1 MDFISDYNTY
11 EVPESTYPN
20 SSETNVLD
28 GPSVNRKT
36 NLNIDFLNNY
46 KNITM
51 SKILGTTSANFGGNS
66 NENIGSNKKIHDDN
80 FNARIDS
87 LINKNLDKLQI
98 AKDVSKSKHENL
110 DIIRKS
116 FLNET
121 LKLDQVEKPIDV
133 ETDINSFANII
144 NTSESLFQLQK
155 GMNTIDDL
163 LKVSENGKE
172 KDAHFIFND
181 ISILIGKSNYGKISR
196 DFLQLENNRLQL
208 EKLDS
213 FLHRYSEINNVLV
226 KSTKNMTLFSEL
238 HNKINAYKTNLLNET
253 DLKAFNTQI
262 REIQHEKLQLKVLK
276 NLQKLFSLSP
286 LEQHILYNENIV
298 NDETINIIDKLQK
311 IKQRCI
317 YMGNCSNLQH
327 KVENGLQYGLRKL
340 YNYLISSLNENFLN
354 EMIINRKNHKTIE
367 EFQKQ
372 IYYLSENDLELYHSF
387 INKFVDIEHKKITAS
402 FLNQFDL
409 TSKSNSNPIYLNIDE
424 PTRYLGDVLAYVH
437 SLILNEYDFI
447 ENLFVKGK
455 NTSMGKVFDDL
466 DVKLLDDIFN
476 KFNSLVKIRLEQ
488 VVKFEEDSS
497 ILIQCVQVLSFY
509 KTMFLRSKLS
519 EDNLIIQLLYNL
531 LRYCDNVIIYTTESY
546 LNDTLNYK
554 NVKDLSNLD
563 LQPPDWLLQYLH
575 KLSVILS
582 NFDDFKTIDIFDIT
596 FFKKFDKTLI
606 EKPLIFQLNEQ
617 LSLTYPSKLTNKD
630 LNIKIASLIL
640 KCNCLDLINSR
651 LLLPFNH
658 TFFQDEKNERIAFN
672 KLENDLKE
680 CIDALKELTLRILL
694 KNLEIYDYYNLLN
707 MIFPINEVKS
717 ELDYEM
723 YYSISDNSIFTLDA
737 IEKGVK
743 INFEEQLPLLMTNL
757 ESQLVL
763 NLLSSPLIT
772 NEILNDSFKKFF
784 KFYKTFHNILKLV
797 FPKDLVR
804 LDTIFKYTDDE
815 VYTILGLENYMDEDI
830 YIEKENSI

>member
-11 EVPESTYPN
+11 EVPDVSYQ
-20 SSETNVLD
+20 SSNETDASN
-28 GPSVNRKT
+28 GPSVNKKN

-51 SKILGTTSANFGGNS
+51 SKILGATNANYAVHS
-66 NENIGSNKKIHDDN
+66 NENINANKKISDET
-80 FNARIDS
+80 FNAKIDS
-87 LINKNLDKLQI
+87 LINKNLEKLQLNKVESKLKHDNSENI
-98 AKDVSKSKHENL
+98 SKSFFNQNL
-110 DIIRKS
+110 KM
-116 FLNET
+116 
-121 LKLDQVEKPIDV
+121 DQVDKSIDV
-133 ETDINSFANII
+133 ETEINGFAHII
-144 NTSESLFQLQK
+144 NTSDSLFQLQK
-155 GMNTIDDL
+155 GINTVDDL
-163 LKVSENGKE
+163 LKASENAKE
-172 KDAHFIFND
+172 TDAHFIFHD
-181 ISILIGKSNYGKISR
+181 ISILLEKSNYGKISR

-213 FLHRYSEINNVLV
+213 FLNTYSEINDVLV
-226 KSTKNMTLFSEL
+226 KSTNNMKLFSEL
-238 HNKINAYKTNLLNET
+238 NDEINAYKTNLLSET

-262 REIQHEKLQLKVLK
+262 REIQHDKLQLKVLK

-286 LEQHILYNENIV
+286 LEQHILYNESTV
-298 NDETINIIDKLQK
+298 NEETIKIIDKLQK

-340 YNYLISSLNENFLN
+340 YNYLISSLNEIFLN
-354 EMIINRKNHKTIE
+354 EMIINRKNHKTIA
-367 EFQKQ
+367 EFQMQ
-372 IYYLSENDLELYHSF
+372 IYYLSENDLELYHNF
-387 INKFVDIEHKKITAS
+387 INKFVDIEYKKITSS

-409 TSKSNSNPIYLNIDE
+409 TSKDNSNPIYLNIDE

-447 ENLFVKGK
+447 ESLFVKGK
-455 NTSMGKVFDDL
+455 NPSMGKIFDDL

-476 KFNSLVKIRLEQ
+476 KFNNLVKIRLEQ

-497 ILIQCVQVLSFY
+497 VLIQCVQVLSFY
-509 KTMFLRSKLS
+509 KMMFLRSKLS
-519 EDNLIIQLLYNL
+519 EDNLIIQLLCNL
-531 LRYCDNVIIYTTESY
+531 LRYCDDVIIYSTEAY
-546 LNDTLNYK
+546 LNDKLNYK

-582 NFDDFKTIDIFDIT
+582 NFDDFNTIDIFDIT

-658 TFFQDEKNERIAFN
+658 TFFQDETNERTAFY
-672 KLENDLKE
+672 KLENDFKE

-723 YYSISDNSIFTLDA
+723 YYSISDTSIFTLDA

-797 FPKDLVR
+797 FPKDLER
-804 LDTIFKYTDDE
+804 LNTIFKYTDDE

-830 YIEKENSI
+830 YIEKENFI